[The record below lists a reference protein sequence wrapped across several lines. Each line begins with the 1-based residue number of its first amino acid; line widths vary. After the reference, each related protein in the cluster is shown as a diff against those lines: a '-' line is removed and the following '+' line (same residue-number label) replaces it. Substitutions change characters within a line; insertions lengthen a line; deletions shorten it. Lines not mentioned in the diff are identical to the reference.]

1 MTAVIRAS
9 SFFSRWVADVLRQPA
24 LMLILVV
31 APFLVLFAF
40 GRGVEIGGPQPRTL
54 LVREGSP
61 DEPLDP
67 LPEELGEHITIVGET
82 SDVAYARRELD
93 SGRVDAI
100 AMLPNDSRELINSGR
115 QAPIRVVLAEIDPVR
130 RSYAFAFLSDQV
142 ADLNRRT
149 IERAIG
155 DAQASAQEVTGRLD
169 EARGYIDLMRSAS
182 GDAESM
188 RSDLLRLR
196 DLLADMSGSVNQL
209 ASAAGAASF
218 LVPGLRD
225 AAAES
230 QRLQQ
235 QFNALRS
242 TVDGLAAS
250 AEGEEATIPSPEEID
265 QIESTLNEF
274 ERASGNLANIPPEV
288 LSEPFVLNVEYAAHA
303 NLSFAAFYAPAVLVL
318 LLQHLGI
325 TLGALSM
332 ARLRLLRLTDLLRV
346 SPVRPAEVVFGH
358 YLSYGVLCLLAGGAL
373 LGLMIWIL
381 DVPVLGSWA
390 AVVGAILALVLA
402 SLGIGFVI
410 SLLSSNE
417 HQAAQL
423 AMVVLLASVFFSGF
437 AFSLDRITLPV
448 RGLSFLLPATYGI
461 RTLQDVMLRGT
472 LRHPEDIAILAGAGL
487 VLLVLAVWL
496 FRRDSRPT

>member
-1 MTAVIRAS
+1 MTSIIRTS
-9 SFFSRWVADVLRQPA
+9 SFFSRWLADVLRQPA

-40 GRGVEIGGPQPRTL
+40 GRGVELGGPQPRTL
-54 LVREGSP
+54 IVREGSP

-93 SGRVDAI
+93 SGHVDAI
-100 AMLPNDSRELINSGR
+100 AMLPDDSSELISGGQ

-149 IERAIG
+149 IARAIG
-155 DAQASAQEVTGRLD
+155 DAQVSAQEVTGRID

-182 GDAESM
+182 GEAESM

-196 DLLADMSGSVNQL
+196 DVLAEMSGSVDQL
-209 ASAAGAASF
+209 ASTAGAASF
-218 LVPGLRD
+218 LVPGLED
-225 AAAES
+225 AADES
-230 QRLQQ
+230 ERLQQ
-235 QFNALRS
+235 QFNTLRS
-242 TVDGLAAS
+242 TVDSLAAG
-250 AEGEEATIPSPEEID
+250 AEGEEATLPSPEEID
-265 QIESTLNEF
+265 QIEATLDEF
-274 ERASGNLANIPPEV
+274 ERASGNLANIPPDV
-288 LSEPFVLNVEYAAHA
+288 LSEPFVLNVEYAANA

-346 SPVRPAEVVFGH
+346 APVRPSEVVLGH
-358 YLSYGVLCLLAGGAL
+358 YLSYGVLCLIAGATL

-381 DVPVLGSWA
+381 GVPVLGSWA
-390 AVVGAILALVLA
+390 AVAGAIVALVLA

-410 SLLSSNE
+410 SLLSRNE

-437 AFSLDRITLPV
+437 AFSLDRITMPV
-448 RGLSFLLPATYGI
+448 RALSFLLPATYGI

-487 VLLVLAVWL
+487 VLLALTVWL